1 MSSFQIIVGS
11 MLGGSEYVAEA
22 CEEQLLAL
30 GHEATVHLQPV
41 LADISYENQI
51 WLFCTSTHG
60 AGEFP
65 DNIQPFVADLEN
77 SAIDLSST
85 KLITIGLGD
94 SSYDT
99 FCHSAININKLSKTK
114 GCKEIIAPKLFD
126 MSLGIDPESEASD
139 WISEIQD
146 QL

>member
-51 WLFCTSTHG
+51 WLFWLRALLLGNQPLRLILHG
-60 AGEFP
+60 MPQYNRKQRLEFFP
-65 DNIQPFVADLEN
+65 
-77 SAIDLSST
+77 
-85 KLITIGLGD
+85 
-94 SSYDT
+94 
-99 FCHSAININKLSKTK
+99 
-114 GCKEIIAPKLFD
+114 
-126 MSLGIDPESEASD
+126 
-139 WISEIQD
+139 
-146 QL
+146 